1 MRTPNEGPT
10 ATTLA
15 ASHRINMPVNHA
27 RGEAREARTMRWR
40 GIPLWRGSPP
50 SGGRISR
57 PLRGAATLLL
67 LAMAAASVGCA
78 ARPAAGPA
86 TPTVDAAAARQRLD
100 GLARQAVADFTRQ
113 VQTSYD
119 GGSRATQVT
128 ATVGWTADIGI
139 GDIEKS
145 HERAKAICFLAQ
157 RALWT
162 SGVPLREATVTV
174 LGPVQ
179 DDYGSQI
186 IDAHAAAYLAANTSA
201 GFAWGSLTADAAW
214 DRYDREWLRPN
225 YQPNVVHRPV

>member
-139 GDIEKS
+139 HDIAKGQ
-145 HERAKAICFLAQ
+145 ERAKAICFLAQ
-157 RALWT
+157 RALWA
-162 SGVPLREATVTV
+162 SGVPLREATITVT
-174 LGPVQ
+174 GPVLNEY
-179 DDYGSQI
+179 DEPSMDTHG
-186 IDAHAAAYLAANTSA
+186 AARLTARTAA
-201 GFAWGSLTADAAW
+201 GFAWGALTPDAAW
-214 DRYDREWLRPN
+214 GRYDEVWLRPS
-225 YQPNVVHRPV
+225 YVPTVI